1 MDDNTVNLTV
11 ASQLLSRYGLTVDV
25 AENGLEALTKVR
37 TVTYDLVFMDHMMP
51 ILDGVDTAK
60 AIRGFGERY
69 RRLPIVALT
78 ANAISGMQE
87 EFIAAGMNDFLS
99 KPIEIRRLNAILR
112 KWIPSWKIEEKAT
125 PSDAQGASNWHLHK
139 IVMRL
144 RQVEGLDLDNGV
156 ARVGG
161 SYESFLRVLRTFAA
175 STQAIPARLEAHY
188 SENAIEALHMDFHS
202 LKSGLASAGC
212 YDLSAEARKLEFA
225 AHDKRSDAVGEG
237 LPRFI
242 SRLRALTESITTA
255 LESSQSAAPLPQG
268 DASEL
273 HLQIPPIIT
282 AIEMLEH
289 EKAASLM
296 QTLAACS
303 YGRTHDDLIRKART
317 QLDAFDYDQTTALL
331 KKLL

>member
-1 MDDNTVNLTV
+1 MV
-11 ASQLLSRYGLTVDV
+11 
-25 AENGLEALTKVR
+25 
-37 TVTYDLVFMDHMMP
+37 
-51 ILDGVDTAK
+51 
-60 AIRGFGERY
+60 
-69 RRLPIVALT
+69 
-78 ANAISGMQE
+78 
-87 EFIAAGMNDFLS
+87 
-99 KPIEIRRLNAILR
+99 
-112 KWIPSWKIEEKAT
+112 
-125 PSDAQGASNWHLHK
+125 
-139 IVMRL
+139 RL

-225 AHDKRSDAVGEG
+225 AHDKRSEAVGEG